1 MKLGQQKE
9 RTGKSTLDYQ
19 HLQKHRTTKVLK
31 TQVFSSKYRANF
43 KNFSVKTGALAA
55 YMR

>member
-19 HLQKHRTTKVLK
+19 HLQKHRTTKVQK